1 VRAADPRHYVTN
13 EEAAMRGRLAGLAIV
28 LIVGSLAGAALRA
41 GIEPPAESRGLA
53 AQAAAERQAADR
65 SLPLAYVSL
74 AIAGLALMLDDR
86 WPARAAG
93 GFLAIA
99 SGLLI
104 NLPGA
109 FWLLG
114 SLVGIVLLIAVSIA
128 GRVGQQANSTS

>member
-1 VRAADPRHYVTN
+1 
-13 EEAAMRGRLAGLAIV
+13 MRGRLVGLAIV
-28 LIVGSLAGAALRA
+28 LIAVSLAGAALRS
-41 GIEPPAESRGLA
+41 GIESPAESRGLA
-53 AQAAAERQAADR
+53 AQAAARRQTAERA
-65 SLPLAYVSL
+65 LPLAYVSL
-74 AIAGLALMLDDR
+74 AIAGLTLMLDDR

-114 SLVGIVLLIAVSIA
+114 SLIGIVLLIAVSIA
-128 GRVGQQANSTS
+128 GRVGQQANST